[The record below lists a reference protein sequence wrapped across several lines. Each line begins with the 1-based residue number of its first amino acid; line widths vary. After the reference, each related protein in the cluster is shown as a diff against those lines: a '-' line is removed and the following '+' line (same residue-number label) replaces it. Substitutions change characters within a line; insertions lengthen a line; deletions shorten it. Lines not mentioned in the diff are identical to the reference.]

1 MPHPFSPFILC
12 LGLLGVAVAHAAEPA
27 APRFVHGAALAPPL
41 VGDLY
46 LPVGSPAKL
55 GVLVLGGAEGG
66 VPSGAK
72 FLASKGYA
80 ALAIAYFKAP
90 GLPDTLEQIPLE
102 YLDQALA
109 WLEASPG
116 VPRGGIVI
124 EGGSKGAELALL
136 LASRHP
142 DVIGV
147 IATSPSSVVWQGLA
161 KSFWPKPVARSSWT
175 LQGQPLPFV
184 PYDYGHFFNPLDSR
198 ALYKFYDRSLAQKEA
213 AALAAIPVEK
223 IHGPVLLLTG
233 RDDRLWPSTE
243 MGDRIRDRLK
253 AAGFPYKFEHI
264 AYQNAGHTL
273 NESAPVGGT
282 MEGNRA
288 ARIASRAKILEFLQQ
303 IAPERAPAG
312 PGSN

>member
-1 MPHPFSPFILC
+1 MPRPLSRLILG
-12 LGLLGVAVAHAAEPA
+12 LSLLGVAVGHAAEPA

-41 VGDLY
+41 IGDLY

-55 GVLVLGGAEGG
+55 GVLVLGGSEGG

-90 GLPDTLEQIPLE
+90 GLPETLEQIPLE
-102 YLDQALA
+102 YLDQALD

-136 LASRHP
+136 LASRHA

-147 IATSPSSVVWQGLA
+147 IATSPSSVVWQGIA
-161 KSFWPKPVARSSWT
+161 KSFWPKPAARSSWT

-184 PYDYGHFFNPLDSR
+184 PYDYGHFFNPLDAR
-198 ALYKFYDRSLAQKEA
+198 AIYKFYERSLAQREA
-213 AALAAIPVEK
+213 AAQAAIPVEK

-243 MGDRIRDRLK
+243 MAERICHRLK

-264 AYQNAGHTL
+264 AYEHAGHTL

-282 MEGNRA
+282 TEGNRA
-288 ARIASRAKILEFLQQ
+288 ARIASRAKALEFLER
-303 IAPERAPAG
+303 IAAG
-312 PGSN
+312 RSAVAPGSN